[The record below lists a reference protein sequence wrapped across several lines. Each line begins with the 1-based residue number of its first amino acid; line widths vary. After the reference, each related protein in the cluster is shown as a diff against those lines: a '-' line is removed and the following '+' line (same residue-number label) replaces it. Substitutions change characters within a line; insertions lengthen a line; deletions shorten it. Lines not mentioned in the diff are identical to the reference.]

1 MNRAPGQL
9 SSTDWR
15 PPTELPDLRRVGI
28 IALDTETK
36 DDGLLAERGSGWA
49 TRQGHICGISIAYR
63 IEIPGQE
70 LTVFEQNRAAA
81 PRDVGETVTLSWSPG
96 HSIPVAA

>member
-1 MNRAPGQL
+1 LTNGSAV
-9 SSTDWR
+9 R
-15 PPTELPDLRRVGI
+15 PDGANHVEGRILRSVYS
-28 IALDTETK
+28 
-36 DDGLLAERGSGWA
+36 GS
-49 TRQGHICGISIAYR
+49 SIAYR

>member
-1 MNRAPGQL
+1 VQ
-9 SSTDWR
+9 
-15 PPTELPDLRRVGI
+15 PDGANHVEGRILHSVYS
-28 IALDTETK
+28 
-36 DDGLLAERGSGWA
+36 GS
-49 TRQGHICGISIAYR
+49 SIAYR